1 MPGLFP
7 VCVHHVYKMKCVYLR
22 LTVYCTHIRVV
33 QEAEGTFV
41 TVYSPDTWHRHWHLA
56 PTLASGIDTGTGT
69 GTDTVALPRE
79 YVCTLW

>member
-33 QEAEGTFV
+33 QEARRNL
-41 TVYSPDTWHRHWHLA
+41 RHCVLPGHMA
-56 PTLASGIDTGTGT
+56 PTLAFGIDTGTGTGTGT

-79 YVCTLW
+79 YVCVYTLW